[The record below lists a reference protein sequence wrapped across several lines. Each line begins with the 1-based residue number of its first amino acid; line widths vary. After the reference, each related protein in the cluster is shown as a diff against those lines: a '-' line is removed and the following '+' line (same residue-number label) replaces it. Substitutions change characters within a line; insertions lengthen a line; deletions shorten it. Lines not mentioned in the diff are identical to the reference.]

1 MTERN
6 GHDDR
11 SQPPADSNGDNGD
24 DEDETNG
31 ETTADPEPKQ
41 ERETEGGTGTETET
55 DPRLDTD
62 RPTDSGT
69 SRERNI
75 ESVSPETIPIDV
87 LEALEHQYDLAPDE
101 SVVDAVLS
109 VVATLQECEPLDL
122 PPLYG
127 AVDPNTLESI
137 WSASAKTSAGT
148 DRPRAVWCTFVLDR
162 TLVTVTS
169 AGAIYAVV
177 LEDGEQ
183 D

>member
-11 SQPPADSNGDNGD
+11 SRPPADSNGDNGD
-24 DEDETNG
+24 DEDDETNG
-31 ETTADPEPKQ
+31 ETTADSKPNQ
-41 ERETEGGTGTETET
+41 EREPEGGPGTETET
-55 DPRLDTD
+55 DPHSDTD
-62 RPTDSGT
+62 RPTDSGA
-69 SRERNI
+69 SRELDV
-75 ESVSPETIPIDV
+75 ESISPETIPIDV
-87 LEALEHQYDLAPDE
+87 LEALEHQCDLAADE

-137 WSASAKTSAGT
+137 RSASASAGT
-148 DRPRAVWCTFVLDR
+148 GRSRAVWCTFVLDR

-177 LEDGEQ
+177 LEDGERV
-183 D
+183 

>member
-11 SQPPADSNGDNGD
+11 SRPPADSNGDNG

-31 ETTADPEPKQ
+31 ETTADSKPNQKREPEG
-41 ERETEGGTGTETET
+41 EAGTETGT
-55 DPRLDTD
+55 DSHSDTD
-62 RPTDSGT
+62 RPTDSGA

-87 LEALEHQYDLAPDE
+87 LETLEHQYDLAVDE

-109 VVATLQECEPLDL
+109 VVATLQGCEPLDL

-137 WSASAKTSAGT
+137 RSASAKTSGGT
-148 DRPRAVWCTFVLDR
+148 NRPRAVWCTFVLDR

-177 LEDGEQ
+177 LEDGEL

>member
-11 SQPPADSNGDNGD
+11 SRPPADSNGDNGD
-24 DEDETNG
+24 EDEPNG
-31 ETTADPEPKQ
+31 EPTADSEPKQ
-41 ERETEGGTGTETET
+41 EREAEGETGTGTGA
-55 DPRLDTD
+55 DPRSAAD
-62 RPTDSGT
+62 RPTDSDT
-69 SRERNI
+69 SRELNV

-87 LEALEHQYDLAPDE
+87 LEALEHQCDLDADE

-137 WSASAKTSAGT
+137 RSASAGT

-177 LEDGEQ
+177 LEDGER